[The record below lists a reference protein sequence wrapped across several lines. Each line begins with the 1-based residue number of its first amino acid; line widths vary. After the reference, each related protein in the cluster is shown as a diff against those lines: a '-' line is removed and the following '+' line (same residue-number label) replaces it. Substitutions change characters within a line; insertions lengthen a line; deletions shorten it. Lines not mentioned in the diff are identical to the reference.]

1 MRALRGAAALL
12 ALFALAVLAPRAARA
27 QDPTGTVVGRV
38 VDAQSGRGLSGARV
52 AVQGTTVAATAGV
65 DGRFTLARVPAGTH
79 SLSVSMLGY
88 GTKTVTGV
96 QVGASASVSAD
107 VSLSPAAVALAGISV
122 TASRERGSVAR
133 ALDEQRN
140 AVGIVNATTSEQIAR
155 SPDAD
160 AARAVQRVSGVTV
173 QDGKYVFVRGLGERY
188 TTTSLNGVRIPS
200 PEPERK
206 VVPLDLFP
214 SSLLEAISTS
224 KTFTPDQP
232 ADFSGAQV
240 NLRTR
245 SFPAR
250 RTVTYS
256 LSAGVNDAL
265 FGRNVYR
272 APRAGGEW
280 LAEGASDRALPPA
293 VANGGIDGSTS
304 RAQLNG
310 MIRSFRDSWWAQR
323 VSGQPNLTTAFT
335 VGGEDPVLG
344 HRLGYVGSLT
354 YSHAQTGRVGMVRSR
369 VGATA
374 GGVPRA
380 QDVFTGSAG
389 QETTLWGGML
399 NLSTFL
405 GSGSKVELNNTYS
418 RGADNTAQVDWGT
431 LEQFS
436 QYDSVQS
443 TQLRY
448 VERSVR
454 SHQLRGTHELGGS
467 TVDWS
472 LSASAVSRKEPDRS
486 DIAYGYD
493 TDPATGHHL
502 PFAWL
507 GLPGA
512 STRTFGDLAE
522 RGRGADANWRLPFG
536 GAAAEHALKLGV
548 SYRTTHRDAD
558 SRAYDILPAYLPA
571 GARQLP
577 PSQIFDGRFASDA
590 DSALTLNPNTTGGLY
605 TAGDRVAGEYAML
618 EYGLGSRLKLVGGA
632 RVEQWRL
639 RMNVQGTTGEH
650 VNVARDNTDVLPSL
664 ALTVALSDQQN
675 LRLSATQTLSRPE
688 YRELAPIGY
697 SDVLASQDVIG
708 NPGLVRTL
716 VQNYDLRWEWYPAGD
731 EVLSASLFAKH
742 FDRPIE
748 QIEVARS
755 GAQQL
760 GYANAAAAVNY
771 GVEMEMRKGLGFLA
785 DRLDPVTA
793 FANATVMHS
802 QIRTGEDSNGSA
814 LTNANRPMVG
824 QAPYVVNAGFTWAP
838 GAGETSATLLYNV
851 VGRRIRAAAVVP
863 ITVDTYE
870 MPRQSLDASLRVPLG
885 RTLSGKLDAGN
896 LLDSPYEEKQGDV
909 IRRRYRTGR
918 TLSLGL
924 AWHPPVGS

>member
-1 MRALRGAAALL
+1 MNALRGAAALL
-12 ALFALAVLAPRAARA
+12 ALLVLAGPGPRPAGA
-27 QDPTGTVVGRV
+27 QEPAGTVVGRV
-38 VDAQSGRGLSGARV
+38 VDAASGRGLSGARV
-52 AVQGTTVAATAGV
+52 AVQGTSVAATAGV
-65 DGRFTLARVPAGTH
+65 DGRFTLARVPAGTR
-79 SLSVSMLGY
+79 SVTVSMLGY

-96 QVGASASVSAD
+96 QVGPGASVAAD
-107 VSLSPAAVALAGISV
+107 VALSPAAVALAGISV
-122 TASRERGSVAR
+122 SATRERGSVAR
-133 ALDEQRN
+133 ALDEQRS
-140 AVGIVNATTSEQIAR
+140 AVGIVNATTREQIAR
-155 SPDAD
+155 SPDGD

-188 TTTSLNGVRIPS
+188 TTTSLNGARIPS
-200 PEPERK
+200 PEPERRA
-206 VVPLDLFP
+206 VPLDLFP
-214 SSLLEAISTS
+214 AGLLETITTS

-265 FGRNVYR
+265 SGKDVYR

-280 LAEGASDRALPPA
+280 LAEGATDRALPA
-293 VANGGIDGSTS
+293 SVKDGTIGGSTT

-310 MIRSFRDSWWAQR
+310 MIRSFRDAWWAQR
-323 VSGQPNLTTAFT
+323 AQGQPNLTSALS
-335 VGGEDPVLG
+335 VGGEDPLLG
-344 HRLGYVGSLT
+344 HRVGYVGSLT
-354 YSHAQTGRVGMVRSR
+354 YSHGQTGLVGLTRSR

-380 QDVFTGSAG
+380 QDVFAGSAG

-405 GSGSKVELNNTYS
+405 GTGSKVELNSTYS
-418 RGADNTAQVDWGT
+418 RSADNTAQVDWGT
-431 LEQFS
+431 IEQFS

-448 VERSVR
+448 VERTVR
-454 SHQLRGTHELGGS
+454 SHQLRGTHELAGS
-467 TVDWS
+467 TLDWG

-493 TDPATGHHL
+493 TDPATGGHL

-522 RGRGADANWRLPFG
+522 RGRGADASWRLPFG
-536 GAAAEHALKLGV
+536 GAAAEHALKVGA
-548 SYRTTHRDAD
+548 SFRATHRDAD

-577 PSQIFDGRFASDA
+577 PSQIFDGRFSSDA

-605 TAGDRVAGEYAML
+605 TADDRVGAGYGML
-618 EYGLGSRLKLVGGA
+618 ELGLGGRVKLVGGA
-632 RVEQWRL
+632 RVERWRL

-650 VNVARDNTDVLPSL
+650 VGVARDNTDVLPSL
-664 ALTVALSDQQN
+664 ALTLALSDQQN

-697 SDVLASQDVIG
+697 SDVLASQDVVG
-708 NPGLVRTL
+708 NPDLVRTR
-716 VQNYDLRWEWYPAGD
+716 VQNYDLRWEWYPSSA

-760 GYANAAAAVNY
+760 GFANADAAVNY
-771 GVEMEMRKGLGFLA
+771 GVELEARKGLGFVA
-785 DRLDPVTA
+785 GRLDPVSL
-793 FANATVMHS
+793 FANATLMHS
-802 QIRTGEDSNGSA
+802 RIRTGEDGNGSA
-814 LTNANRPMVG
+814 LTNPDRPMVG
-824 QAPYVVNAGFTWAP
+824 QAPYVVNAGLTWAP
-838 GAGETSATLLYNV
+838 NEGETSATVLYNV
-851 VGRRIRAAAVVP
+851 VGRRMRAAAVVP

-870 MPRQSLDASLRVPLG
+870 MPRQSLDVSLRVPLL

-896 LLDSPYEEKQGDV
+896 LLDSRYEERQGDV
-909 IRRRYRTGR
+909 VRRAYRTGR
-918 TLSLGL
+918 TVSLGL
-924 AWHPPVGS
+924 TWHPYAPR